1 MKNKSILKIENR
13 FFLNNDYKELIQ
25 NLKKKVY
32 NVQLKSFIN
41 TNKELLTFYW
51 ELGEIIVKKQNKSS
65 WGDGFLAQL
74 SKDLMEEFPDMK
86 GFSERNIKYIRQW
99 YLFYNQKGVIR
110 QQLVAQFIQI
120 PWGHNI
126 AIISKCKNLDEAIYY
141 VSNTLNHGWSRSVLL
156 HQIESG
162 LYKREGKAITNF
174 SDVLPKIQSDLANQT
189 LKDPYIF
196 DFLTLTK
203 NYNEFE
209 LEKQLVNHISKFLLE
224 LGSGFAYIGKQFHIE
239 VGDKD
244 FFIDLLFYHTN
255 LHCYIVIE
263 LKTVEFEPEHAG
275 KLNFYIKA
283 VDNKFKKELDNPTI
297 GILLCKSK
305 NKIIAEYALS
315 DIHKPMGISEYQIIH
330 SLPENFKSSLPSVEE
345 LEEELSALKVDL
357 KNNNNMTDKDGLD
370 LEERK
375 IVDYITLN
383 KKITTKALK
392 YLLNIGDTK
401 AKAVFKNLIS
411 RNIIERKGSGRST
424 FYVLFNGAYK

>member
-1 MKNKSILKIENR
+1 
-13 FFLNNDYKELIQ
+13 
-25 NLKKKVY
+25 
-32 NVQLKSFIN
+32 
-41 TNKELLTFYW
+41 
-51 ELGEIIVKKQNKSS
+51 
-65 WGDGFLAQL
+65 
-74 SKDLMEEFPDMK
+74 MK
-86 GFSERNIKYIRQW
+86 GFSKRNLELIRKW
-99 YLFYNQKGVIR
+99 YTFWNNTSITKQVVS
-110 QQLVAQFIQI
+110 QLETEDVSKFIQI

-141 VSNTLNHGWSRSVLL
+141 VSNTLNHGWSCSLLL

-203 NYNEFE
+203 NYNELE

-224 LGSGFAYIGKQFHIE
+224 LGSGFAYIGKQVHIE

-330 SLPENFKSSLPSVEE
+330 SLPESFKSSLPSVEE
-345 LEEELSALKVDL
+345 LEEELSALKVDFK
-357 KNNNNMTDKDGLD
+357 KNKIVTDKDELN
-370 LEERK
+370 LEEK
-375 IVDYITLN
+375 KVVSYIRLN
-383 KKITTKALK
+383 EKITTRELK
-392 YLLNIGDTK
+392 DLLNISDTK
-401 AKAVFKNLIS
+401 AKAIFKNLIDK
-411 RNIIERKGSGRST
+411 NLLERKGSCRST
-424 FYVLFNGAYK
+424 FYVLFNGAYR